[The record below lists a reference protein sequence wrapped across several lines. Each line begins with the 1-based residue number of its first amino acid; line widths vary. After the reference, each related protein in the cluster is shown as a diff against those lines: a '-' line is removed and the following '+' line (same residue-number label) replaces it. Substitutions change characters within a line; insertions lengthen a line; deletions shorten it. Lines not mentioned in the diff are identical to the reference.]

1 MTPITGEAPTMTTSP
16 SDGSLAQVGPSWT
29 LVVGNDG
36 ALAEP
41 LIRELHGQGR
51 EVAVV
56 GTSGFGL
63 AQEFGGSAR
72 AVDFGLSG
80 AKYKKLLENVAQL
93 ITAVE
98 PDRSRFREPA
108 ASHHVRAA
116 AESLE
121 FIKAGGAPRGATFLS
136 SFLVFGTA
144 HGTVGEGDFNVGQGF
159 GSVFEESLALA
170 EQIIRRARAHTSALG
185 ILRVAPLV
193 GTEERKVLDQ
203 GSLLAE
209 IVSAVRAGTLHAET
223 VWSDKPF
230 LFETVDRAS
239 RALARMSEIRFDGVK
254 HLVRSAPPTDHEVFE
269 WIEATLDPERPK
281 APRLLG
287 LLRRAIQSTLTS
299 PERRAFGWHLRFAGT
314 SEPLISEAVEPAW
327 TDVLSALVQAPE
339 VAPSP

>member
-1 MTPITGEAPTMTTSP
+1 MTTSP
-16 SDGSLAQVGPSWT
+16 SEDSRAQAGPAWT

-51 EVAVV
+51 EVCVV

-72 AVDFGLSG
+72 AVDFGVSG
-80 AKYKKLLENVAQL
+80 ATYKKLIENVSQL

-98 PDRSRFREPA
+98 PDRSRFRDPA

-116 AESLE
+116 AESFE
-121 FIKAGGAPRGATFLS
+121 FIKSGGAPGGATFLS

-159 GSVFEESLALA
+159 GSTFEESLALA
-170 EQIIRRARAHTSALG
+170 EQIIRRARAHTSSLG
-185 ILRVAPLV
+185 ILRIAPLV
-193 GTEERKVLDQ
+193 GSRERKVIDQ
-203 GSLLAE
+203 GSILAE
-209 IVSAVRAGTLHAET
+209 VVSAVRSGTLHAET
-223 VWSDKPF
+223 VWSDRPF

-239 RALARMSEIRFDGVK
+239 HALARMSEARFDGVK
-254 HLVRSAPPTDHEVFE
+254 HLLRSASPTDREVFE
-269 WIEATLDPERPK
+269 WIDATLDPGRPK
-281 APRLLG
+281 APRLFG

-299 PERRAFGWHLRFAGT
+299 PERRAFGWHLRFGGP
-314 SEPLISEAVEPAW
+314 SEPLMDADDPAW
-327 TDVLSALVQAPE
+327 TDVLSALVPVETAP
-339 VAPSP
+339 AS